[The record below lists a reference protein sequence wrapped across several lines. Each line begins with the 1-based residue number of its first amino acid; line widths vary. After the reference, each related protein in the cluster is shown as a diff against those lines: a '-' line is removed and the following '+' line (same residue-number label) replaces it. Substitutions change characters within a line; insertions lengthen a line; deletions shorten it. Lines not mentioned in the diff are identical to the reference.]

1 MARYGGDFGRHFQ
14 GMQGYGAGMGRGY
27 GADYGFDRGR
37 DDFRG
42 GFYRGEGRYGAGYRG
57 YPGGE
62 PWGGYDRGY
71 RGSGG
76 GMGTTWA
83 GYGTDFRTGRGG
95 FMGERSRY
103 GGTGSGWR
111 GRQGGGAQMRVGDLM
126 TENPEA
132 VTPDATLADVAKKM
146 KELDVG
152 IIPVVDDQQR
162 RHLEGVI
169 TDRDIAI
176 RAVAEGKDGKA
187 KVAECMTR
195 EVESCRRDDQVQDIL
210 NVMRS
215 EKVRRVP
222 ITDEEGCLVGIVA
235 QADLAVEF
243 AGLDRDREISV
254 EEMIERVSEPA
265 RPQRGRDT
273 MRRRER

>member
-1 MARYGGDFGRHFQ
+1 MARYGGDFGRYFQ
-14 GMQGYGAGMGRGY
+14 GRQGYGAGMGRPY
-27 GADYGFDRGR
+27 GADYGFGRGR
-37 DDFRG
+37 DEFRG
-42 GFYRGEGRYGAGYRG
+42 GFYRGEGRYGAGNRG
-57 YPGGE
+57 YMGGE
-62 PWGGYDRGY
+62 AWSGYDRGY
-71 RGSGG
+71 GAGGSG
-76 GMGTTWA
+76 MAMPRT
-83 GYGTDFRTGRGG
+83 GYGTDYRTGRGG
-95 FMGERSRY
+95 FMGERGRY
-103 GGTGSGWR
+103 GGTGSGR
-111 GRQGGGAQMRVGDLM
+111 ARRSGAAQMRIGDLM

-132 VTPDATLADVAKKM
+132 VTPDATLSDVAKKM

-152 IIPVVDDQQR
+152 IIPVVDDPQS
-162 RHLEGVI
+162 RHLQGVI

-176 RAVAEGKDGKA
+176 RAVAEGKDGNA
-187 KVAECMTR
+187 KVSECMTR
-195 EVESCRRDDQVQDIL
+195 DVESCRREDDVQDVL

-215 EKVRRVP
+215 EQVRRVP

>member
-1 MARYGGDFGRHFQ
+1 MARYGGDFGRYFQ
-14 GMQGYGAGMGRGY
+14 GMQGYGG
-27 GADYGFDRGR
+27 DYGFGRGPNN
-37 DDFRG
+37 FRG
-42 GFYRGEGRYGAGYRG
+42 GFPHGEGRYGAGYRG
-57 YPGGE
+57 FAGSE

-71 RGSGG
+71 GAAGG
-76 GMGTTWA
+76 GMGTAWT
-83 GYGTDFRTGRGG
+83 GYGTEFRTDRGR
-95 FMGERSRY
+95 FMGERGRY
-103 GGTGSGWR
+103 GGGSRWR
-111 GRQGGGAQMRVGDLM
+111 GRQGGAGQMRVGDLM

-132 VTPDATLADVAKKM
+132 VTPDATLADAAKKM

-152 IIPVVDDQQR
+152 IIPVVDDQES
-162 RHLEGVI
+162 RHLQGVI

-187 KVAECMTR
+187 KVSECMTR
-195 EVESCRRDDQVQDIL
+195 DVESCRREDRIQDIL

-215 EKVRRVP
+215 EQVRRVP

-265 RPQRGRDT
+265 RPQRGRGG
-273 MRRRER
+273 MRGRGR